1 MLKRIK
7 LPRRA
12 LACLAALA
20 MTPAA
25 LAQQPSADPNV
36 TTEQFQDWEVRCP
49 QDVAAQGSCTMTQ
62 LVNNP
67 DDSRPLM
74 RVVMAYP
81 PEIDTAAMAFFL
93 PLGTRLAPGLQLSID
108 NAEPVSFPFQVCMEQ
123 GCRADLPVRPELMQQ
138 LRSGSSAT
146 LSLIGPRGNRMDLD
160 VSLMGFTNASE
171 RIQN

>member
-1 MLKRIK
+1 MLKRTK

-20 MTPAA
+20 MAPAA
-25 LAQQPSADPNV
+25 LAQQPTNEADV
-36 TTEQFQDWEVRCP
+36 TTEQFQEWEVRCP
-49 QDVAAQGSCTMTQ
+49 QGAAAQGACTMTQ

-67 DDSRPLM
+67 DGSRPLM

-93 PLGTRLAPGLQLSID
+93 PLGTRLAPGLQLSVD
-108 NAEPVSFPFQVCMEQ
+108 GGEPVSFPFQVCMEQ
-123 GCRADLPVRPELMQQ
+123 GCRADLPLRPELMQQ
-138 LRSGSSAT
+138 LRSGTSAT

-160 VSLMGFTNASE
+160 ISLMGFTNASE
-171 RIQN
+171 RIQR